1 MSFGDFY
8 LLPGSVEPASGPL
21 DLSGL
26 TDWLTSPA
34 ERTKQ
39 LLADRAAEKAREEVQ
54 KKEAEKAEWERAGQ
68 PWSKK
73 ADVLLSA
80 AKWGVITIPL
90 GIVAV
95 SLMPLFRGAGT
106 ALSGAGTALS
116 GTGTALA
123 GIGAATQEGAE
134 SMHAARTSFTRQNPG
149 KGSRYGEKWTLLRRL
164 GDRYWQLAGTHPEQ
178 SEQREFFFGVS
189 EGIYE
194 ASELARSEETRRH
207 LRRRASPRLKTYARE
222 RLLAARRGNRPLR
235 SRSDGRH
242 RGLLVASA
250 YLADPKASF
259 PVFS

>member
-8 LLPGSVEPASGPL
+8 LLPGPVEPASGPL

-34 ERTKQ
+34 QQTKQ
-39 LLADRAAEKAREEVQ
+39 LLADRAAEKAKEEVQ

-106 ALSGAGTALS
+106 ALSGAGTAL
-116 GTGTALA
+116 A

-134 SMHAARTSFTRQNPG
+134 SMHAARKSFTRRNPG
-149 KGSRYGEKWTLLRRL
+149 RSTHFGEKWTLLRRL

-222 RLLAARRGNRPLR
+222 RLMAARRGNRPLR

-250 YLADPKASF
+250 FLADPKASF
-259 PVFS
+259 PIFS

>member
-8 LLPGSVEPASGPL
+8 LLPGSVGSASGPL
-21 DLSGL
+21 DLAGV
-26 TDWLTSPA
+26 TDWLISPV
-34 ERTKQ
+34 EQTKQ
-39 LLADRAAEKAREEVQ
+39 LLAERAAEKVKEEVQ

-106 ALSGAGTALS
+106 ALTGTGAALS
-116 GTGTALA
+116 
-123 GIGAATQEGAE
+123 GIGAATQEGAA
-134 SMHAARTSFTRQNPG
+134 SMQAARETFTRRNPG
-149 KGSRYGEKWTLLRRL
+149 KGIHYGEKWTLLRRL
-164 GDRYWQLAGTHPEQ
+164 GDRYWQLAGTHPEE

-207 LRRRASPRLKTYARE
+207 LRRRASPRLKTYARD
-222 RLLAARRGNRPLR
+222 RLMAARRGNRPLR

-250 YLADPKASF
+250 FLADPKASF